1 MKQALIWFNLQ
12 IDETENGLP
21 NIKDTFAESLQYKCQ
36 QMSVLHQ
43 IMSIFQSSRL
53 VSQFHMM
60 AGQNVKKKYLICQ
73 IPIKMLKQHEI
84 PNSSLHNLTIYSS
97 KVCRIK
103 DELFVCT

>member
-43 IMSIFQSSRL
+43 IMSIFQSGLSISYDGRAKCKEKVPDL
-53 VSQFHMM
+53 SDPN
-60 AGQNVKKKYLICQ
+60 QNVKTTL
-73 IPIKMLKQHEI
+73 
-84 PNSSLHNLTIYSS
+84 YS
-97 KVCRIK
+97 
-103 DELFVCT
+103 